1 VSCPSKD
8 PGSADDQYRTSRDI
22 HPRDGLVCAR
32 LCKPRYADAALANV
46 QIIIATAHHIDQI
59 ALGEIVY
66 AFGYTGLQIL
76 QQIVIA
82 DMTTLRYRCVLYLAP
97 MRSYHSQDQLP
108 LA

>member
-1 VSCPSKD
+1 VSCPSND
-8 PGSADDQYRTSRDI
+8 PGSADDQYRTSRNI
-22 HPRDGLVCAR
+22 HPRNGLVCAR
-32 LCKPRYADAALANV
+32 LCKLSRYSDAPLANV

-97 MRSYHSQDQLP
+97 IRSYH
-108 LA
+108 A